1 MPTLY
6 IASTETFVGKSAVCM
21 GLLHRMQQDG
31 YTVGYMKPLS
41 VQAQAGEEQ
50 DTALIKQTFHLP
62 AALDDMAPVLMTPSV
77 IESILHG
84 KRVSYVEQV
93 QQAFAT
99 VASGTDIMIV
109 EGSNSWAE
117 GALIGLSAPRVIE
130 MLNATSLLVSRYRGL
145 HTVDIVLSV
154 KRYLPSQFSGVLL
167 NQVEPPQVDYVRRE
181 IVPFLER
188 EGIPVLGVL
197 PQDPLLSSVSVADL
211 AEHLNAQFIG
221 EKAWCDKPVES
232 LMIGAMN
239 SEAGLSFFRRRPR
252 KAVITGGDRVDLQL
266 VALETDT
273 SVLVLS
279 GNMGPMIKVI
289 ERAED
294 RQIPIL
300 VVAEDTLT
308 TVEKAEQLFGKVRFH
323 QPAKFDRFVG
333 MMNAG
338 FDFVR
343 LYNILEITPRP

>member
-31 YTVGYMKPLS
+31 HTVGYMKPLS

-62 AALDDMAPVLMTPSV
+62 AAVDVMAPVLMTPSM
-77 IESILHG
+77 IEGILHG
-84 KRVSYVEQV
+84 NRISYVEQV

-145 HTVDIVLSV
+145 HTVDIILSV

-167 NQVEPPQVDYVRRE
+167 NQVE
-181 IVPFLER
+181 
-188 EGIPVLGVL
+188 
-197 PQDPLLSSVSVADL
+197 
-211 AEHLNAQFIG
+211 
-221 EKAWCDKPVES
+221 
-232 LMIGAMN
+232 
-239 SEAGLSFFRRRPR
+239 RRRWIMCAARLCP
-252 KAVITGGDRVDLQL
+252 
-266 VALETDT
+266 
-273 SVLVLS
+273 SLS
-279 GNMGPMIKVI
+279 A
-289 ERAED
+289 RAFPCWACCPK
-294 RQIPIL
+294 I
-300 VVAEDTLT
+300 
-308 TVEKAEQLFGKVRFH
+308 GS
-323 QPAKFDRFVG
+323 
-333 MMNAG
+333 
-338 FDFVR
+338 
-343 LYNILEITPRP
+343 